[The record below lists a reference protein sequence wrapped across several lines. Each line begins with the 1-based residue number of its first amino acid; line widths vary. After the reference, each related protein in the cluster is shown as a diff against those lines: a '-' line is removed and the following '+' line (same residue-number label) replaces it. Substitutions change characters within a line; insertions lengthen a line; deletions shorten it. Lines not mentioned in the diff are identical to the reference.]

1 MFIPQF
7 VPIFIPVNDDD
18 LTINYTG
25 AAQQGP
31 QGIPGEIGPQGVP
44 GEQGA
49 IGPQGEQGP
58 PGPPGPQ
65 GLTGHISP
73 LNTRVVS
80 ENYQASS
87 TDSYIGVNSQTPVTI
102 ELPEH
107 CEDGTTII
115 IKLEM
120 GSPIGNRKVTV
131 KASSLIDGKTTYVM
145 TVHYQH
151 VELLYRAGNWWI
163 V

>member
-1 MFIPQF
+1 MYLPQV
-7 VPIFIPVNDDD
+7 VPIFIPVSDDD

-31 QGIPGEIGPQGVP
+31 QGPQGP
-44 GEQGA
+44 P
-49 IGPQGEQGP
+49 GPQGEQGP
-58 PGPPGPQ
+58 QGQQGVPGVYNPP
-65 GLTGHISP
+65 S
-73 LNTRVVS
+73 TRVVS
-80 ENYQASS
+80 EDYQASS
-87 TDSYIGVNSQTPVTI
+87 TDSYIGVNSQNPVTI
-102 ELPEH
+102 NLPEN

-120 GSPIGNRKVTV
+120 GAPIGNRKVTV
-131 KASSLIDGKTTYVM
+131 RANSLIDGKPSYVM

-151 VELLYRAGNWWI
+151 VELIYRAGNWWI